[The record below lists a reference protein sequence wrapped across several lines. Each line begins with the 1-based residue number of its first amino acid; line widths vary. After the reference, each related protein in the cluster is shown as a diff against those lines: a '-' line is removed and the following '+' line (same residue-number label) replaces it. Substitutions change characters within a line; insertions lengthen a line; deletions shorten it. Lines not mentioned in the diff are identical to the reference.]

1 MPTLEQNA
9 FIRELLRPLPGGV
22 VVELGANVGEEEH
35 WIRESFGGPVFYVFV
50 EPDLENRDIILSLP
64 HPGPWVPWVLYWGAI
79 ADTHGT
85 REFHYSRDRVSGER
99 VSGSLRKPTGHLKQY
114 PNTYFVSR
122 GPVRIFTLD
131 EIFELERLS
140 KIDLLW
146 CDIQGAENLMIA
158 GGQKALQHT
167 RYLVM
172 EAGTVELYEG
182 ESLRPELIAMLPGWK
197 VLREF
202 EDNVVMQNL
211 NFSEVA

>member
-1 MPTLEQNA
+1 MGRVKNHYARSKSLT
-9 FIRELLRPLPGGV
+9 RLR
-22 VVELGANVGEEEH
+22 
-35 WIRESFGGPVFYVFV
+35 
-50 EPDLENRDIILSLP
+50 
-64 HPGPWVPWVLYWGAI
+64 
-79 ADTHGT
+79 
-85 REFHYSRDRVSGER
+85 
-99 VSGSLRKPTGHLKQY
+99 
-114 PNTYFVSR
+114 
-122 GPVRIFTLD
+122 
-131 EIFELERLS
+131 S

-182 ESLRPELIAMLPGWK
+182 ESLRPELISMLPGWK

-211 NFSEVA
+211 NFSEVV

>member
-22 VVELGANVGEEEH
+22 VVELGANVGEEEN
-35 WIRESFGGPVFYVFV
+35 WIRASFSGPVYYVLV
-50 EPDLENRDIILSLP
+50 EPDRHNFLCIRNRVHLGAYALYAGAVSDRDGFALFNLSIP
-64 HPGPWVPWVLYWGAI
+64 
-79 ADTHGT
+79 T
-85 REFHYSRDRVSGER
+85 
-99 VSGSLRKPTGHLKQY
+99 VSGSLRIPTGHLKQY
-114 PNTYFVSR
+114 PETSFPHVAK
-122 GPVRIFTLD
+122 VKTWTLDRIF
-131 EIFELERLS
+131 ESEELR

-146 CDIQGAENLMIA
+146 SDIQGAENLMIA
-158 GGQKALQHT
+158 GGHKALQHT

-182 ESLRPELIAMLPGWK
+182 ESLRPELISMLPGWK
-197 VLREF
+197 MLREF